1 MSFLGTGVYPLRQAA
16 RLVGTDSTAVRRWV
30 LGYKRQGQAYSPLW
44 KPELADAGLGEPVVS
59 FRDLLELRLVA
70 AFVGHGVGL
79 RVIRATAEFA
89 RREFGTDYPLSSRR
103 FLTDGKSI
111 FLEAVAAEG
120 NDELMDVPRR
130 QLVFST
136 IIRPSLYE
144 GIEYEAGRAR
154 RWYPMGGSGK
164 IVMLDPKVQFGTPI
178 VASAGIP
185 TDTLHA
191 AFLAE
196 GGERKAVARIYG
208 VSPQEVDA
216 AVRFETK
223 LAA

>member
-1 MSFLGTGVYPLRQAA
+1 
-16 RLVGTDSTAVRRWV
+16 
-30 LGYKRQGQAYSPLW
+30 LW
-44 KPELADAGLGEPVVS
+44 QPELAGVDLGEPVVS

-70 AFVGHGVGL
+70 VFVGHGVSL
-79 RVIRATAEFA
+79 RVIRATADFA

-103 FLTDGKSI
+103 FLTDGRTI

-120 NDELMDVPRR
+120 KDELMDVPKR

-136 IIRPSLYE
+136 IVRPSLYE
-144 GIEYEAGRAR
+144 GIEYEADRAR

-164 IVMLDPKVQFGTPI
+164 VVMLDPKVQFGTPI

-196 GGERKAVARIYG
+196 GRDRKAVARIYG
-208 VSPQEVDA
+208 VLPQEVDA
-216 AVRFETK
+216 AVKFETK